1 MISQTFIQGLRR
13 LLNSSHVQASVAGL
27 SAAFATAYFAA
38 PGLPPAGK
46 AALWISFMAAVGVV
60 LRETIN
66 AITEENVASIQ
77 ASAPA
82 AAPATATSELK
93 GYSLASGLSEQDAI
107 SAADVAIFNRVAEA
121 NQRSLD
127 ALQSPLR
134 QNHNIAAA
142 SVPPRTTLPGMK

>member
-46 AALWISFMAAVGVV
+46 AALWISFMAAAGVV

-82 AAPATATSELK
+82 VAPATIVLPVQSNTDATKIANLEK
-93 GYSLASGLSEQDAI
+93 AMAPT
-107 SAADVAIFNRVAEA
+107 NRVMVVGEGV
-121 NQRSLD
+121 
-127 ALQSPLR
+127 
-134 QNHNIAAA
+134 I
-142 SVPPRTTLPGMK
+142 PPRTTLPGMK